1 MQTRTFRLALAASAA
16 LVLASCATA
25 SRFEWGGYEGSL
37 YAYSKKPELR
47 AQYRTALEKAI
58 TEGRRTNRL
67 APGLCAE
74 LGYLALED
82 GDSPRAV
89 ELFEQEMAAFPE
101 SRPFLS
107 NVVARARAQPKK
119 AAIAS

>member
-1 MQTRTFRLALAASAA
+1 MQARILRLAIAASSA
-16 LVLASCATA
+16 LILAGCATP

-58 TEGRRTNRL
+58 AEGSRTHRL

-82 GDSPRAV
+82 GDAPRAV
-89 ELFEQEMAAFPE
+89 ALFEQEMAAFPE

-107 NVVARARAQPKK
+107 NVVARAKAQPKK